1 MSNCYKPRFSIIDF
15 VVIYIDITV
24 ASERGLVQL
33 YYFSAEMDIFEENF
47 FLEAIKKI
55 RWGSK
60 RPDTGSIFKLL
71 TIDTATN
78 ITMKETKKK
87 PSIDKRPRLSKI
99 DKQNKVWT
107 HFL

>member
-1 MSNCYKPRFSIIDF
+1 MSNCYALRFIIIDF
-15 VVIYIDITV
+15 FVIYIDITV
-24 ASERGLVQL
+24 ASERGLAQL
-33 YYFSAEMDIFEENF
+33 ILFFLLKWIYSKKI

-71 TIDTATN
+71 TMDTATN

-87 PSIDKRPRLSKI
+87 TDIDKRPRLSKL